1 MTLAAGARLG
11 NFEILGPLGAGGM
24 GEVYRARDL
33 RLGREVALKVLPAEF
48 ATDPGRLKRFE
59 KEARGA
65 SALNHPAIVTIYEV
79 GAGDAVP
86 FIAMELVAGKTLREV
101 LLGGPLPM
109 KRLLAVASQIAEGLA
124 AAHEAG
130 IVHRD
135 LKPENV
141 MIPAAGGVKIL
152 DFGLAKLTRKS
163 LDSGDPVE
171 PTMSRTEPGGL
182 LGTVSYMSPEQ
193 AAGQTADFR
202 SDQFSMGSILYE
214 MTTGKRA
221 FQKETAVDTLAAI
234 LHEDPT
240 PVASLR
246 ADAPAPLV
254 WVIDRCLAKD
264 PAERYDSTK
273 DLSRDLATLR
283 DRASSATFPGLVAR
297 PAAKTGPRGL
307 PGIRALA
314 WILAVVAAVAA
325 GALAVDRLRHRPAP
339 AQPVRFTISWPPD
352 VTLANTTQYVEWHN
366 LAVSPDGKR
375 IAFVAAR
382 GRQPQIWIRPLDGL
396 AAQPVSGTEGA
407 RSPFWS
413 PDGNSLAFFADEKL
427 KRVPVSGGIAQ
438 VLCSTSP
445 IMNAG
450 SWGSRGTIVFAQNGW
465 KEARIFAVP
474 QSGGTPSELT
484 NSGEWKKYP
493 TLVWPRFLPDGR
505 HFLVLGALDEG
516 MTLLAGDVESSEVR
530 RVGEIFS
537 RFEFAPPDSLFSV
550 QAGTLEVRPFDPKS
564 LRFTGP
570 PRSVA
575 EGLPYFSGTGWA
587 PFSVS
592 DSGVLAYQADPVG
605 RPLEW
610 VDRRGNPLGTAGP
623 PGPFGGLRLS
633 NDGRLVAVERY
644 EPGTGFPFLWV
655 TDISRSVMA
664 RLTVQGGLEQN
675 PVWSPDGSRI
685 IFSQYT
691 FLKIKR
697 ANDSTDD
704 GQELLPGDSYFPM
717 DWSLDGKLFL
727 YVHLDHNTHRANVCL
742 VPMIGD
748 KKPVVFR
755 DALSTGGPNGAGAA
769 ALSPDSRWIAFVSDK
784 SGREEAYVAPVSG
797 SGQWQV
803 STDGVATQPIRWRRD
818 GRELFYVA
826 ADHRLMSVSVEAGAG
841 SLRLAAPV
849 PLFRVDS
856 ASFGSYDVAPDG
868 QRFLRSPSVG
878 ALPITVALDWRAQ
891 VDW

>member
-1 MTLAAGARLG
+1 MTLFAGTRVG
-11 NFEILGPLGAGGM
+11 MFEILGPLGAGGM
-24 GEVYRARDL
+24 GEVYRARDV
-33 RLGREVALKVLPAEF
+33 RLEREVAIKVLPAEF
-48 ATDPGRLKRFE
+48 SSDPARLKRFE

-65 SALNHPAIVTIYEV
+65 SALNHPSIVTIYEI
-79 GAGDAVP
+79 GSEGPTP
-86 FIAMELVAGKTLREV
+86 FIAMELVSGKTLREI
-101 LLGGPLPM
+101 LLAGPLPS
-109 KRLLAVASQIAEGLA
+109 KKLLAIAAQIGDGLA
-124 AAHEAG
+124 AAHDAG

-141 MIPAAGGVKIL
+141 MITPGGAVKIL

-163 LDSGDPVE
+163 LDSGE
-171 PTMSRTEPGGL
+171 GAQPTMSRTEPGGL
-182 LGTVSYMSPEQ
+182 LGTVTYMSPEQ
-193 AAGQTADFR
+193 AAGQPATYR

-214 MTTGKRA
+214 MATGKKA
-221 FQKETAVDTLAAI
+221 FQREHAVDTLAAI
-234 LHEDPT
+234 LHEEPV
-240 PVASLR
+240 PVATLR
-246 ADAPAPLV
+246 PDAPAPLV
-254 WVIDRCLAKD
+254 WVIDRCLAKEPGD
-264 PAERYDSTK
+264 RYDSTK

-283 DRASSATFPGLVAR
+283 DRASSATFPGLVAG
-297 PAAKTGPRGL
+297 PAVKAGARRL
-307 PGIRALA
+307 AAVA
-314 WILAVVAAVAA
+314 WILAIVAAVSAA
-325 GALAVDRLRHRPAP
+325 ALAVDRLRHRAAP
-339 AQPVRFTISWPPD
+339 AQPVRFTIAYPPD
-352 VTLANTTQYVEWHN
+352 ATQANTTQFVEWHN
-366 LAVSPDGKR
+366 LTVSPDGKR
-375 IAFVAAR
+375 IAFVAAA
-382 GRQPQIWIRPLDGL
+382 GRRPQIWVRPLDGL

-427 KRVPVSGGIAQ
+427 KRIPVSGGIAQ
-438 VLCSTSP
+438 VLCPTSS

-450 SWGSRGTIVFAQNGW
+450 SWGSRGTIVFAQNEW

-474 QSGGTPSELT
+474 QSGGTPRELT
-484 NSGEWKKYP
+484 SGGDWKKFP

-505 HFLVLGALDEG
+505 RFLVLGVKDEG

-530 RVGEIFS
+530 RVGELFS
-537 RFEFAPPDSLFSV
+537 RFEFARPDSLFYV
-550 QAGTLEVRPFDPKS
+550 RGGTLEVRPFDPKG

-575 EGLPYFSGTGWA
+575 EGLPYFSGPGWA

-592 DSGVLAYQADPVG
+592 HRGVLAYQADPVG
-605 RPLEW
+605 KPLEW
-610 VDRRGNPLGTAGP
+610 VDRRGNPLGSAGP

-633 NDGRLVAVERY
+633 NDGRRVAVERY
-644 EPGTGFPFLWV
+644 APGTGFPFLWV
-655 TDISRSVMA
+655 TDISRNVMA
-664 RLTVQGGLEQN
+664 RLTVQGGLEQH
-675 PVWSPDGSRI
+675 PVWSPDGNRI

-691 FLKIKR
+691 FLKIKL

-704 GQELLPGDSYFPM
+704 GQELLPGDNYFPM

-727 YVHLDHNTHRANVCL
+727 YVHFDHKAGRANVCL
-742 VPMIGD
+742 LPMTGD
-748 KKPVVFR
+748 RKPVVFR
-755 DALSTGGPNGAGAA
+755 DALASGGPNGAGAA

-803 STDGVATQPIRWRRD
+803 STDGVAGQPIRWRRD

-826 ADHRLMSVSVEAGAG
+826 ADHLLMSVAVETGG
-841 SLRLAAPV
+841 GVIQLAAPV

-878 ALPITVALDWRAQ
+878 ALPITVALDWKAQ